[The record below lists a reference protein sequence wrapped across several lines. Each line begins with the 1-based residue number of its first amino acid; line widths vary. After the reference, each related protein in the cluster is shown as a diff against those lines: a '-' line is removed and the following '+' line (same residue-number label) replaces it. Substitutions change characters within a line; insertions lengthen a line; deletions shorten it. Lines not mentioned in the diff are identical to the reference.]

1 MPLQLNI
8 FLLLFGGL
16 QGLLVTLFFVRKKL
30 YRKGYALLLIY
41 FGVMLLQI
49 VFKVM
54 SKVWLM
60 EHWNA
65 TYWISYQLPF
75 LYGPLV
81 FLFVRQN
88 FKAADLLHFV
98 PFLTVFVI
106 LYSGVNV
113 ELSRL
118 IFEEE
123 RRLAV
128 GANQLCQLVYC

>member
-75 LYGPLV
+75 FPSPALWPFPVFGKLSGEQTRLV
-81 FLFVRQN
+81 R
-88 FKAADLLHFV
+88 AW
-98 PFLTVFVI
+98 
-106 LYSGVNV
+106 
-113 ELSRL
+113 
-118 IFEEE
+118 FEKW
-123 RRLAV
+123 
-128 GANQLCQLVYC
+128 